1 MSRPF
6 RFTRPPRPLDKELP
20 ATLAV
25 SWLGSDQQGSQV
37 LVTARTLIAVEG
49 VAKNAMPPALALV
62 CKVARIDRQQI
73 TLAVPSAAYASR
85 LRQLAPRILV
95 LLNDN
100 GWNLTEMI
108 VRVQAGLL
116 RDQTKTTSR
125 QVEPLDGKALAAF
138 DELQQSLPSGPLAD
152 AIGRLLA
159 HHRDR

>member
-1 MSRPF
+1 MSRSF
-6 RFTRPPRPLDKELP
+6 RFVRLPRPLNKELP
-20 ATLAV
+20 ATLAM

-37 LVTARTLIAVEG
+37 LTTVRNLIAAEHAV
-49 VAKNAMPPALALV
+49 KKAMPPALASV

-108 VRVQAGLL
+108 VKVQAALL
-116 RDQTKTTSR
+116 QSQIKTASR
-125 QVEPLDGKALAAF
+125 QVEPLDHTALAAF
-138 DELQQSLPSGPLAD
+138 DELQRSLPSGPLAN